1 MMNITNP
8 GLSPPKTVL
17 FPCPGITAAAHQSGG
32 GCFISGM
39 VLGSSE
45 DLESNGGFMKVNWAA
60 CKKTKEMAGHPPGSA
75 GKFSATMAPA
85 RLLEASIPGLPID

>member
-8 GLSPPKTVL
+8 GLSSPKTVL
-17 FPCPGITAAAHQSGG
+17 FPCPGITAAVHQSGG

-45 DLESNGGFMKVNWAA
+45 DLESNGGFMKVN
-60 CKKTKEMAGHPPGSA
+60 
-75 GKFSATMAPA
+75 
-85 RLLEASIPGLPID
+85 